1 VIAKAKKKK
10 YQHAPSYSVLLLD
23 TMKRKE
29 NGCYAEEAPLYTNT
43 MPQGSVLMIFD
54 STNKRLNKSEF
65 TLNSADNPRRT

>member
-1 VIAKAKKKK
+1 
-10 YQHAPSYSVLLLD
+10 
-23 TMKRKE
+23 MKRKE